1 MLKKEEKMDGD
12 SLRQVA
18 PRLQTLTNYQHR
30 VDGGV
35 LNQKYKLGKIRK
47 CVNLN

>member
-1 MLKKEEKMDGD
+1 MKKEEGRRKKEEKMDGD

-18 PRLQTLTNYQHR
+18 PRLQTPSNFKHR

-35 LNQKYKLGKIRK
+35 LNPK
-47 CVNLN
+47 